1 MDNYDQTDLAEIGY
15 TNAVNNFVFYYS
27 DCFDYA
33 VADDGTV
40 TLNKKNSAK
49 VQLTSATVSATII
62 PAKVKVGGHVWID
75 ADHKGTWD
83 KNGSEKMSD
92 FMGYQIVQD
101 LLSDI
106 SITLL
111 KYTYKDDTIT
121 GREPADK
128 TGSEWTDDAN
138 FVFDSLDPAVPLGE
152 AALYEN
158 NQLNVGDLK
167 GDNPATY
174 QITAALSEAL
184 SKVFEL
190 TTWGGTYESVDPT
203 VVNSQRSGC
212 VRQQLQRRC
221 FPQQYGAL
229 LPVAGSCRDCLG

>member
-1 MDNYDQTDLAEIGY
+1 MCST
-15 TNAVNNFVFYYS
+15 TS

-75 ADHKGTWD
+75 ADHNGTWD
-83 KNGSEKMSD
+83 KNGSEKMSN

-158 NQLNVGDLK
+158 NQLK
-167 GDNPATY
+167 
-174 QITAALSEAL
+174 
-184 SKVFEL
+184 
-190 TTWGGTYESVDPT
+190 
-203 VVNSQRSGC
+203 
-212 VRQQLQRRC
+212 RR
-221 FPQQYGAL
+221 
-229 LPVAGSCRDCLG
+229 